1 MSAPR
6 SPMAPVN
13 PYSGGAPANT
23 VASYTGSL
31 EPPQRPSFSPQA
43 GGGGQ
48 QSYFSGGKPR
58 RKAPPGYGTTPPP
71 RNRPGNR
78 KTGRPKRIGGQRR
91 HRRWKPHC
99 QSNRCLLKRNHSVR
113 HGEHLVILVEEGID
127 MSVRRKFGKA
137 FTQAGVALTPLLD
150 QIDDEDIALNALM
163 EKYGIKSLDEL
174 PFDISIPGAL
184 DKMIRTGRY
193 DGR

>member
-1 MSAPR
+1 MGGISAPR

-23 VASYTGSL
+23 VDSYTGSL
-31 EPPQRPSFSPQA
+31 EPPQRSAFPPPA

-78 KTGRPKRIGGQRR
+78 KTGRPQRIGG
-91 HRRWKPHC
+91 P
-99 QSNRCLLKRNHSVR
+99 
-113 HGEHLVILVEEGID
+113 
-127 MSVRRKFGKA
+127 
-137 FTQAGVALTPLLD
+137 TQAPPMESPLPVNPLSTETEPFGQDWATPRRL
-150 QIDDEDIALNALM
+150 
-163 EKYGIKSLDEL
+163 
-174 PFDISIPGAL
+174 
-184 DKMIRTGRY
+184 GRGGY
-193 DGR
+193 